1 MVSKNTGLPGNRSM
15 LPGNPSMLPVVS
27 KMMALKDVHM
37 LAAVNSEYV
46 VLYRRG
52 QVKAGAG

>member
-1 MVSKNTGLPGNRSM
+1 M